1 MGRDGLGCVEDV
13 GMELLTGALLQ
24 GEDALCDDES
34 GLVGDG
40 LVGRLHHVLESA
52 EGELVGVCGMCD
64 ALVGVG

>member
-1 MGRDGLGCVEDV
+1 
-13 GMELLTGALLQ
+13 MELLTGALLQ